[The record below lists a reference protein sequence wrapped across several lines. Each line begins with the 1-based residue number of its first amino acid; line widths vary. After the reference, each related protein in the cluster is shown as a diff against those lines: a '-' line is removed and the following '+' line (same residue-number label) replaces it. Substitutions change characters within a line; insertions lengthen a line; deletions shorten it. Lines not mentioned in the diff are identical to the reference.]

1 METNRV
7 ALLIIHRS
15 GSRIFMTTVAYRL
28 LGISGS
34 LRSQSTNTAV
44 LKTLSTR
51 LDNRASMSLFP
62 LNDIPLYNSDLEQ
75 ESLPAS
81 VVMLKEQISK
91 ADGLIICSP
100 EYNYGTSGVLKNAL
114 DWASRPGFQSPL
126 KNKPVLI
133 MTSSPGVLG
142 GVRAQAQLRETLS
155 ATLSRVICSPQIVIA
170 GVNQKIHDGRF
181 VDETTI
187 EFMLAAVDHLVTEIR
202 MLASGP
208 VS

>member
-62 LNDIPLYNSDLEQ
+62 LNDIPLYNSDLEE

-155 ATLSRVICSPQIVIA
+155 ATLSRVVCSPQIVIA
-170 GVNQKIHDGRF
+170 GVNQKIYDGRF

>member
-1 METNRV
+1 
-7 ALLIIHRS
+7 
-15 GSRIFMTTVAYRL
+15 MTTVAYRL

-155 ATLSRVICSPQIVIA
+155 ATLSRVVYSPQIVIA

-181 VDETTI
+181 VDEITI

>member
-1 METNRV
+1 M
-7 ALLIIHRS
+7 AS
-15 GSRIFMTTVAYRL
+15 VAYRL

-44 LKTLSTR
+44 LKALATR
-51 LDNRASMSLFP
+51 LGDRATMSLFS
-62 LNDIPLYNSDLEQ
+62 LNDIPLYNADLEADA
-75 ESLPAS
+75 LPAS
-81 VVMLKEQISK
+81 VASLKEAISQV
-91 ADGLIICSP
+91 DGLIICSP

-114 DWASRPGFQSPL
+114 DWASRPGFNSPL

-133 MTSSPGVLG
+133 MTSSPGALG

-155 ATLSRVICSPQIVIA
+155 ATLSRVVCGPQIVIA
-170 GVNQKIHDGRF
+170 GVNQKIQAGRF

-187 EFMLAAVDHLVTEIR
+187 EFMLAAVDHLVAEIR